1 MSTWS
6 LRGDAE
12 NAGVFLV
19 DGWESYA
26 EGPPGDG
33 YRWSISRT
41 ARVVIPAPPP
51 SAGPAQL
58 RMQLQ
63 PFVHEGAV
71 PVQEVWVFANG
82 LFVLHDEISRTAELT
97 GIIPSGAWTG
107 ATVGLTLLLPR
118 ADQPSRVGASA
129 DARTLGVALRQVEL
143 VS

>member
-19 DGWESYA
+19 DGWESFA

-33 YRWSISRT
+33 YRWSVSRT
-41 ARVVIPAPPP
+41 ARIVVPSPPP
-51 SAGPAQL
+51 GSGPAQL
-58 RMQLQ
+58 RLKVQ
-63 PFVHEGAV
+63 PFVHEGGV
-71 PVQEVWVFANG
+71 PCQEIWIFANG
-82 LFVLHDEISRTAELT
+82 LFVLYDEISNTSELAGIVPPTAR
-97 GIIPSGAWTG
+97 TG
-107 ATVGLTLLLPR
+107 ATVALSLLLPR

-129 DARTLGVALRQVEL
+129 DARFLGLALRKVEL